1 MKLVKSTKL
10 FFMQGTSDKV
20 YEVDL
25 CEQQS
30 DDIDRYWV
38 NFRYGR
44 RGSRLREGTKTPT
57 PVDLA
62 QAEAI
67 FNSVVVSKTNKG
79 YREATSPTSSSRH
92 SPSSF
97 SLPAMLCQIDELKES
112 TQRARC
118 IWRLPQ
124 QPDVALAEWLEK
136 GLNPQHHWLENYVR
150 LWTLGRAGDARNQA
164 TVKGFL
170 TSESLPL
177 RNLAHEVWLRLGD
190 DDEIALQKEQ
200 LIATLP
206 NELAS
211 AITRNDSVSLDALLN
226 QFVSERNPDASGLLK
241 TLYLVALDSAP
252 LHQSLMRLL
261 TTLPLRPTLF
271 KGVRYLFKMAEF
283 RLDAPMFALLAW
295 RFDTT
300 REFFDAGWD
309 GVYLDGAGYI
319 KPSAEFL
326 RADSRLAYSRKTRN
340 YLRRRSWR
348 ALRRLGARND
358 TRYVDM
364 ACAVLLQF
372 CESGLLPERQIY
384 GGTYAADAHLFAWNA
399 ILRAQNP
406 HYQRHRQKLLWIR
419 LADDEDMIRGEAFP
433 QLWDQRPDALLT
445 LLLKSDSDVVCA
457 FALRAL
463 QENTAFCRALTDQH
477 LAQLLVRPS
486 PAISAFVL
494 SLLGGRPL
502 SGELLL
508 ALIRSPYLP
517 ARTLALTQLNSM
529 SALFDDATLVTALL
543 LSDDAE
549 IRSWLS
555 GRLSQRPL
563 TAMQADALAR
573 VLFPQLSAAHTHF
586 STEHAQ
592 WLAVCITSHLNLMML
607 QLTLDSLR
615 VLFDHPD
622 VGVQLLAAELLVSSH
637 FTAEELPQ
645 ELIAH
650 LHHSSIAAIRATG
663 IALMGKQSPER
674 LLLQLPQLVALLSC
688 GESAEQQACYTLL
701 GRLAQDYA
709 PTVFAALFPL
719 LFQKEAQDGVHQA
732 LLTFITQQLKACLE
746 ILDKDTLWR
755 LIQARSLAAQSLGYM
770 ILCTRPARELSVR
783 QWVVLA
789 SHPDHRFRDY
799 ALAAFEQHVDIA
811 REQSDISL
819 ELLESDWPKTRE
831 FGFAYFR
838 QHYPPQTWTP
848 DLIVNLCDSQREDVQ
863 AYGRELLQTFFQ
875 REQGET
881 YLLKLSQH
889 PSVTVQTFVTHFF
902 QEYAAGK
909 PQVILALKPCF
920 LAILSQVNRGR
931 IAKDRTLAFLS
942 QQAAISPQVLEMVGE
957 LLTRLSL
964 TVVQKDKAPLI
975 KAMLQLQKHYP
986 HLNLP
991 LEIVAPSAQGARHA
1005 G

>member
-1 MKLVKSTKL
+1 MKLVKSVKL
-10 FFMQGTSDKV
+10 FFMQGASDKV

-30 DDIDRYWV
+30 ADINRYWV

-44 RGSRLREGTKTPT
+44 RGSTLREGTKTPV

-62 QAEAI
+62 HAEAI

-79 YREATSPTSSSRH
+79 YRETTSPAPRSSH

-97 SLPAMLCQIDELKES
+97 SLHTLLSQISQIKVS
-112 TQRARC
+112 TQRARS

-124 QPDVALAEWLEK
+124 QPDAVLAEWLEK
-136 GLNPQHHWLENYVR
+136 GLNPQHHWLENYAR
-150 LWTLGRAGDARNQA
+150 LWTLGRTGDARNQA
-164 TVKGFL
+164 NVRTFL
-170 TSESLPL
+170 SSESLPL
-177 RNLAHEVWLRLGD
+177 RNLAREVWLRLGD
-190 DDEIALQKEQ
+190 DDEIALQKET
-200 LIATLP
+200 LIAALP
-206 NELAS
+206 AELVS
-211 AITRNDSVSLDALLN
+211 AITTNDSVTLDALL
-226 QFVSERNPDASGLLK
+226 QRDVSRQNPDASELLK

-252 LHQSLMRLL
+252 VHHSLMRLL
-261 TTLPLRPTLF
+261 TTLPLCPNTF
-271 KGVRYLFKMAEF
+271 KGVRYVFKMAEF

-300 REFFDAGWD
+300 REFYNNWWD
-309 GVYLDGAGYI
+309 GVDLEGVGYI
-319 KPSAEFL
+319 KPSVELL
-326 RADSRLAYSRKTRN
+326 RADSRLAYSQRTRN

-348 ALRRLGARND
+348 ALRRLGVRND

-364 ACAVLLQF
+364 ASAMLLQYG
-372 CESGLLPERQIY
+372 ESGLLPEKQSDRGI
-384 GGTYAADAHLFAWNA
+384 YAADSHLFAWNA

-406 HYQRHRQKLLWIR
+406 HYQRHRQKPLWVQ
-419 LADDEDMIRGEAFP
+419 LTDDEETLRGEAFP

-445 LLLKSDSDVVCA
+445 LLLKSDSDAVCA

-463 QENTAFCRALTDQH
+463 KENTAFCRALTDQQ

-486 PAISAFVL
+486 LAISEFVL
-494 SLLGGRPL
+494 SLLAGRPL
-502 SGELLL
+502 SCELIL
-508 ALIRSPYLP
+508 ALIRSPYQP

-529 SALFDDATLVTALL
+529 NMLFYDAPLVAALL
-543 LSDDAE
+543 LTDDAE
-549 IRSWLS
+549 VRSWLS
-555 GRLSQRPL
+555 GRLGQRPL
-563 TAMQADALAR
+563 TSMQTQALAE
-573 VLFPQLSAAHTHF
+573 VLLPQLNAAHTHF
-586 STEHAQ
+586 SPEHAQ
-592 WLAVCITSHLNLMML
+592 WLAVCITSYLNAMMS
-607 QLTLDSLR
+607 QLTLDTLR
-615 VLFDHPD
+615 ELLNHADI
-622 VGVQLLAAELLVSSH
+622 GVQLLAAELLVSSR
-637 FTAEELPQ
+637 FTPEELPQ

-650 LHHSSIAAIRATG
+650 LHHSPVAAIRATG
-663 IALMGKQSPER
+663 IALMGKQSPQR
-674 LLLQLPQLVALLSC
+674 LLLQLPQLVELLSC
-688 GESAEQQACYTLL
+688 GEAAEQQACYALL

-709 PTVFAALFPL
+709 PVVFAALFPL

-732 LLTFITQQLKACLE
+732 LLTFITQQLTSSLDT
-746 ILDKDTLWR
+746 LDKDTLWR
-755 LIQARSLAAQSLGYM
+755 LIQARSLAAQALGYT
-770 ILCTRPARELSVR
+770 ILRTRSPQELSVR

-799 ALAAFEQHVDIA
+799 ALSAFEQHIDVA
-811 REQSDISL
+811 REQSDVSL
-819 ELLESDWPKTRE
+819 ELLESDWPTTRE
-831 FGFAYFR
+831 FGFAWFR
-838 QHYPPQTWTP
+838 QHYLPQTWTP
-848 DLIVNLCDSQREDVQ
+848 ELIVNLCDSQRDDVQ

-875 REQGET
+875 RDQGET

-909 PQVILALKPCF
+909 PQIILALKPCF

-942 QQAAISPQVLEMVGE
+942 QEAAASPLVLEMVGE

-975 KAMLQLQKHYP
+975 KTMLQLQKQYP

-991 LEIVAPSAQGARHA
+991 LEIVARPAQGARHA